1 MILVIDNYDSFTYNL
16 VQYIGEL
23 GYEVI
28 VKRNDEITCEEV
40 SALNPE
46 KIVISP
52 GPCTPLEAGISVEII
67 KTIEKPILGVC
78 LGHQAIG
85 VAFGGEIIKANEPI
99 HGKLSLINH
108 IEKGVFKDVDNP
120 YSVVRYHSLI
130 VNPENLPDELE
141 ITATLV
147 EDENMIMGL
156 SHKTKPIVGVQ
167 FHPESIDTKFGKKLI
182 NNLNTTEWR
191 TARDRTSQE
200 IFNFFQD
207 MNTN

>member
-1 MILVIDNYDSFTYNL
+1 MVYSVYTKFKKRLKKGKKEKKVMILVIDNYDSFTYNL

-167 FHPESIDTKFGKKLI
+167 FHPESIFTEQGAKLI
-182 NNLNTTEWR
+182 
-191 TARDRTSQE
+191 Q
-200 IFNFFQD
+200 NFID
-207 MNTN
+207 LL

>member
-85 VAFGGEIIKANEPI
+85 VAFGGEIKANEPI

-108 IEKGVFKDVDNP
+108 IEKGVFKDIDNP
-120 YSVVRYHSLI
+120 YNVVRYHSLI
-130 VNPENLPDELE
+130 VNSENFPDELE
-141 ITATLV
+141 ITATLA

-182 NNLNTTEWR
+182 NNFLK
-191 TARDRTSQE
+191 S
-200 IFNFFQD
+200 
-207 MNTN
+207 

>member
-40 SALNPE
+40 SELNPE

-108 IEKGVFKDVDNP
+108 IEKGIFKDVDNP

-182 NNLNTTEWR
+182 NNFLK
-191 TARDRTSQE
+191 S
-200 IFNFFQD
+200 
-207 MNTN
+207 